1 MPSYKTHSIHGEL
14 VLNDIDKKV
23 EIDRNDIRT
32 FCFGFDTLIFSD
44 YSLFK
49 YQHRNNTKDY
59 FETLL
64 QLIKEKGLQDNSE
77 VMAFI
82 YGQLDHFVLDI
93 VIHPLIYYMTSDIS
107 KEHKFNPHALVEM
120 WMDDYVL
127 DKYKIDDSN
136 YYNKWRIKDKD
147 LKTLIN
153 EVYKT
158 VYNKT
163 MMVLKYDLG
172 ITSIN
177 LFDSLARK
185 NALRITPLICKML
198 NIGDIIYSD
207 DLERVLPY
215 INLEHDIWYNPET
228 CEEVTSS
235 FDDLWKESIS
245 LSQEVISDVNGF
257 LYSDKPLTNKII
269 TGNICANTG
278 LPCEVPQLIK
288 MKKRY

>member
-93 VIHPLIYYMTSDIS
+93 VIH
-107 KEHKFNPHALVEM
+107 
-120 WMDDYVL
+120 
-127 DKYKIDDSN
+127 
-136 YYNKWRIKDKD
+136 
-147 LKTLIN
+147 
-153 EVYKT
+153 
-158 VYNKT
+158 
-163 MMVLKYDLG
+163 LG
-172 ITSIN
+172 
-177 LFDSLARK
+177 R
-185 NALRITPLICKML
+185 LRD
-198 NIGDIIYSD
+198 NSR
-207 DLERVLPY
+207 RVLEISEVVGMENEEIKLRQLY
-215 INLEHDIWYNPET
+215 KF
-228 CEEVTSS
+228 EEVGS
-235 FDDLWKESIS
+235 FRDIE
-245 LSQEVISDVNGF
+245 EVGEKKAVYGGTKSNEQDNKVNGR
-257 LYSDKPLTNKII
+257 LRKINDLMNLTKLEF
-269 TGNICANTG
+269 AG
-278 LPCEVPQLIK
+278 LIDIYKEEDF
-288 MKKRY
+288 